1 MSGSERIHVVLAAG
15 HREVRDRLRESLSD
29 EAGPGL
35 EVVAEA
41 TGGYELL
48 ACCRACLPDVIL
60 LAADLVGPPVPE
72 LVRTLRQSSPRTRAI
87 VMAPEAVASDLT
99 AVVSTGA
106 HTYRLARMR
115 LSELVRAVAAA
126 GEGGEGLPPV
136 GALPGSTCERRAGD
150 RSGWARL
157 TVRERE
163 VLALVSQGLRN
174 RDIGKGL
181 YISEKTVRNHLSSVF
196 RKLGVTDR
204 TQAALLAVRRNLESG
219 V

>member
-1 MSGSERIHVVLAAG
+1 MSGSETIHVLLAAG
-15 HREVRDRLRESLSD
+15 HREVRDRLRESLND
-29 EAGPGL
+29 EAGRVL
-35 EVVAEA
+35 EVVGEA
-41 TGGYELL
+41 TDGYELL
-48 ACCRACLPDVIL
+48 AHCRACVPDVIL
-60 LAADLVGPPVPE
+60 LAADLAGPPVTE
-72 LVRTLRQSSPRTRAI
+72 LVRTLRQSSRRTRAI
-87 VMAPEAVASDLT
+87 VMGPDAVTSDLA

-115 LSELVRAVAAA
+115 LSQFVRAVASA
-126 GEGGEGLPPV
+126 GEGLPPV
-136 GALPGSTCERRAGD
+136 GALPGTTGVSPARD
-150 RSGWARL
+150 KSGWARL

-204 TQAALLAVRRNLESG
+204 TQAAILAVRRNLESG
-219 V
+219 K